1 MYQSEYPLL
10 ISHHLNSTKQATPP
24 QLHSAFRSF
33 NATGYRTGTVCSQCG
48 CYGHKR
54 QHRFYGCLLLQTFF
68 CCTLK
73 KNTKNSPSHLGFS
86 FEPSISKKN
95 EESPGMLFFLFCTPK
110 KKACKTS
117 IYIWI
122 YPSPPASHQN
132 EGFLQQKKMVVI
144 LVVIKESA
152 SWWIDPTSLHK

>member
-73 KNTKNSPSHLGFS
+73 KKTPKIALHTWVLVLNHPFQKKTRNRQGCCFFFS
-86 FEPSISKKN
+86 AP
-95 EESPGMLFFLFCTPK
+95 PK
-110 KKACKTS
+110 KKLVK
-117 IYIWI
+117 
-122 YPSPPASHQN
+122 PPFTFGSTHHPQPVTKMKD
-132 EGFLQQKKMVVI
+132 FCSKK
-144 LVVIKESA
+144 KWSS
-152 SWWIDPTSLHK
+152 SWWLSRNPHPGG